1 MSGVSKTACRYSD
14 SNRDALALLPKSSV
28 STDFT
33 IAAFGTH
40 NRLFLLNCQDWPCH
54 FTEKKNLEYQFKFL
68 TISSHWTDVRNWKQK
83 NGFSRGTEKKPF
95 LDFYKVRHCLYKRF
109 WKFSFFIGWAELKNI
124 WELYSQ
130 SEKDEVRKLSTLT
143 KLNWWV
149 SVINLNSQSYSSIDI
164 LEIFTK
170 KNSISIWIR
179 TKRSMGKIR
188 LPTNKMKTR
197 VLKRVKS
204 CFS

>member
-33 IAAFGTH
+33 IAAFRTH
-40 NRLFLLNCQDWPCH
+40 NRLFLLNRQDWQCH
-54 FTEKKNLEYQFKFL
+54 FTEIILEYQFKFL
-68 TISSHWTDVRNWKQK
+68 TISSHWTDSRNWKQQ
-83 NGFSRGTEKKPF
+83 NVFSRGTEKKPF
-95 LDFYKVRHCLYKRF
+95 LDFSKVRHCLYRRF
-109 WKFSFFIGWAELKNI
+109 WKFSSFIGWAELKNI

-149 SVINLNSQSYSSIDI
+149 SFVNLNSQSYFCSSIDI
-164 LEIFTK
+164 LEI
-170 KNSISIWIR
+170 
-179 TKRSMGKIR
+179 
-188 LPTNKMKTR
+188 
-197 VLKRVKS
+197 LKRKIVLAFELEQKGRWGK
-204 CFS
+204 